1 MSNNMRLERLRKY
14 MNEKSIEI
22 ALIFEPDN
30 QFYISG
36 FKAITYSRPIVTVVT
51 QDKIELIVPGL
62 EELHA

>member
-36 FKAITYSRPIVTVVT
+36 FK
-51 QDKIELIVPGL
+51 G
-62 EELHA
+62 

>member
-51 QDKIELIVPGL
+51 
-62 EELHA
+62 